1 MKQNFYLFMIKDV
14 ANEDKRKN

>member
-14 ANEDKRKN
+14 ASEDKRKN